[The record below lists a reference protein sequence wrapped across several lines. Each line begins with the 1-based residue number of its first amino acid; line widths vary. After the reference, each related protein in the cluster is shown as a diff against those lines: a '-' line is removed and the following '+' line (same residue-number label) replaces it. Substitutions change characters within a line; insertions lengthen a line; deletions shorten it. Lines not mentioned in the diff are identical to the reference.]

1 MVRSFLTPQKCQQQ
15 VLSRQLQKKTA
26 EATGDVVANEI
37 PDKITWATS
46 SKSTM
51 PPQTDEASTGRS
63 REFIKFTEK
72 RRQIIDRP
80 ILF

>member
-1 MVRSFLTPQKCQQQ
+1 MSTI
-15 VLSRQLQKKTA
+15 KKTA
-26 EATGDVVANEI
+26 EATGVVVANEI
-37 PDKITWATS
+37 PEKITWATS

-63 REFIKFTEK
+63 REFIEFPEK